1 MINLQIL
8 ANDDDLDILLV
19 NESWL
24 RDFMPD
30 NSILK
35 KYNIYRKDRSTR
47 GGGVMIAIKDIY
59 KSILIENDNTFEDL
73 FVEVYI
79 RQFKLLLITLYRPPK
94 QNIDFDKYFIDRFA
108 KIDITYFD
116 TILLIGDLNIP
127 YNLNDNSGNPRLI
140 NLKNSMLTYGLQQIV
155 HKPTYPA
162 INPKSILDLVFTN
175 NLSMINNVIV
185 QNNIAKSCD
194 HLSINIELNVLQE
207 KRCVQPKYKR
217 NYTLNNLVT
226 LNEQMQA
233 CDWHLLVHNIHDID
247 IIFERMKQKY
257 TEILD
262 KYIPLIKV
270 RENKPKRFNPYI
282 NSLIKSRRQL
292 VRSQVMSDSIRTK
305 YFYLT
310 ERIGEE
316 IVKYESNK
324 MQQIMNKSH
333 NFNHIYKYIKGQ
345 TKNPTVKTF
354 LDSEGKRL
362 SDPNIIVKKFKEI
375 FEAKFKD
382 NPFNGDLSVVKSRVS
397 PLSEIEFCMNDLLM
411 AYKKFKFN
419 SAQGNSFID
428 NIVLQKC
435 LNGST
440 KLLFC
445 LFSKIIIL
453 KDIPNELKISMVTPI
468 PKPGR
473 NPNLLSNYRGVAVQ
487 TNVYRLFEN
496 VLSIKLI
503 PYLNAYNIIHSC
515 QYGFRTNIS
524 LYNLHL
530 DVQKIIFS
538 TFNRDDYLAIDLIF
552 LDLSDAFDSVC
563 HKKLLRKLELY
574 GVTGDFLDILA
585 NTFNNRRQVIKWS
598 NPSICSDEILI
609 KSGCL
614 QGGVLSPT
622 LFNIYISDL
631 PKYIDSKIFIYAD
644 DILIV
649 RPIFNKEDCEQ
660 LQLDLGKAK
669 KFCDDNFLRL
679 NTEKTKHLR
688 ITYKKNE
695 QYHYALDNTIIESIQ
710 SHKHIGIIYDC
721 KMLFNNHIK
730 LILANASRRYFTIR
744 FLVKRRDGP
753 TLLRLYLTYILPIL
767 EFGNLCLVL
776 TKTQAQVLEKVQRS
790 ATKDICQ
797 KFRKN
802 DLTYEQRL
810 KFLNIESLENRRT
823 IQMLK
828 LIFKIIHSFSEIP
841 SHLFEQIAILEDE
854 KNGRTL
860 LCPSPRL
867 MISNKYLLFKC
878 VEIFNELP
886 MKIRNETNFANY
898 KLLIKNHYN

>member
-8 ANDDDLDILLV
+8 ANDDDLDILIV

-47 GGGVMIAIKDIY
+47 GGGVVIAIKDIY

-155 HKPTYPA
+155 HEPTYPA

-316 IVKYESNK
+316 IVKYESNQ

-345 TKNPTVKTF
+345 TKNPTVQTF

-362 SDPNIIVKKFKEI
+362 SDPNIIVMKFKEI

-503 PYLNAYNIIHSC
+503 PYLNAYDIIHSC

-574 GVTGDFLDILA
+574 GVTGDFLDIL
-585 NTFNNRRQVIKWS
+585 
-598 NPSICSDEILI
+598 
-609 KSGCL
+609 
-614 QGGVLSPT
+614 
-622 LFNIYISDL
+622 
-631 PKYIDSKIFIYAD
+631 
-644 DILIV
+644 
-649 RPIFNKEDCEQ
+649 
-660 LQLDLGKAK
+660 
-669 KFCDDNFLRL
+669 
-679 NTEKTKHLR
+679 
-688 ITYKKNE
+688 
-695 QYHYALDNTIIESIQ
+695 
-710 SHKHIGIIYDC
+710 
-721 KMLFNNHIK
+721 
-730 LILANASRRYFTIR
+730 
-744 FLVKRRDGP
+744 
-753 TLLRLYLTYILPIL
+753 
-767 EFGNLCLVL
+767 
-776 TKTQAQVLEKVQRS
+776 
-790 ATKDICQ
+790 
-797 KFRKN
+797 
-802 DLTYEQRL
+802 
-810 KFLNIESLENRRT
+810 
-823 IQMLK
+823 
-828 LIFKIIHSFSEIP
+828 
-841 SHLFEQIAILEDE
+841 
-854 KNGRTL
+854 
-860 LCPSPRL
+860 
-867 MISNKYLLFKC
+867 
-878 VEIFNELP
+878 
-886 MKIRNETNFANY
+886 
-898 KLLIKNHYN
+898 